1 MNPYDSHVL
10 GNPERGVCETDY
22 EEALNWCG
30 MRFDIFCKIF
40 SRINPS
46 FSDVDIQNRLKIFCE
61 TSSICILACS
71 LFLHVISTSERI
83 QRGTWLMFYC
93 FDYSIRVLLV

>member
-1 MNPYDSHVL
+1 MNPYDSYVL

-22 EEALNWCG
+22 EEALNWYG

-40 SRINPS
+40 SKINSS
-46 FSDVDIQNRLKIFCE
+46 FSDIGSQNRLRIFHE

-71 LFLHVISTSERI
+71 FFFFTLFLPLNESKGEPGSHSTVLTI
-83 QRGTWLMFYC
+83 Q
-93 FDYSIRVLLV
+93 